1 MKKKWIDQVL
11 LLTLAA
17 AVRFWF
23 VQEHPSDLYLKGE
36 MAYYEREAL
45 QLLSGESGPW
55 DTFLPIGYPAFLAAI
70 YSISGGI
77 RHDVVDNVQA
87 LLGAL
92 TCVLAHAV
100 AIRAGSSARTAR
112 VVGLTLAVYPPL
124 VLYTGFLLTETL
136 FAFLVTAF
144 AWCVL
149 RALEVPRLRNI
160 ALAAF
165 VFGIGSFVR
174 SNLLATIPLLLIWAW
189 RARSHVPHAIK
200 TILLTLALAIPIML
214 PVVVRNSMLVGH
226 PVGLSTN
233 GGVNFFLSRCECRG
247 VLFPE
252 NEVSGGTTAYHNR
265 IRYTE
270 MWQGSFPPYEESY
283 YYAEGIRLVIDDP
296 WLIMRGFANV
306 QDGLGL
312 GPLNEPAYWPSW
324 MGHND
329 ILNTCARI
337 IAPLTLLPTLIV
349 AVLQRK
355 RMRKTDKKDGRWVL
369 LTIVISELFT
379 MNLYLGDPRGRVPF
393 DPLLIILGTMA
404 WADLGRWMA
413 QQIAS
418 RRKVT
423 HVNKGTSA

>member
-1 MKKKWIDQVL
+1 MKKKWIDHIL
-11 LLTLAA
+11 LLALAA

-23 VQEHPSDLYLKGE
+23 VQEHPSDLYLKGD

-77 RHDVVDNVQA
+77 RHDVVDHVQA

-92 TCVLAHAV
+92 TCILAHAV
-100 AIRAGSSARTAR
+100 AIRAGSSARTAH

-144 AWCVL
+144 SWCIL

-165 VFGIGSFVR
+165 VFGIGSVVR
-174 SNLLATIPLLLIWAW
+174 SNLLAAIPLLLIWAW
-189 RARSHVPHAIK
+189 RARAPHAIR
-200 TILLTLALAIPIML
+200 TILLTLALAMPIML
-214 PVVVRNSMLVGH
+214 PVVTRNSVLVGH

-270 MWQGSFPPYEESY
+270 MWQAEAPPYEESY
-283 YYAEGIRLVIDDP
+283 YYAHGVQLLTDDP
-296 WLIMRGFANV
+296 WRIVRGFANV

-324 MGHND
+324 MGYND
-329 ILNTCARI
+329 VLNACARL
-337 IAPLTLLPTLIV
+337 IAPLTLLPALIATV
-349 AVLQRK
+349 FQRK
-355 RMRKTDKKDGRWVL
+355 RTQEPSKKNRRGVL
-369 LTIVISELFT
+369 LAVVISELFT
-379 MNLYLGDPRGRVPF
+379 MYLYLGDPRGRVPF
-393 DPLLIILGTMA
+393 DPLLIILGTIA
-404 WADLGRWMA
+404 WADLGRWVA

-423 HVNKGTSA
+423 A